1 MASQTVNPLDAPVI
15 GLVAGWGRYP
25 VVLAEALRQQQRRLV
40 GMGVKDHADPGLRH
54 LCDQYVELGLGR
66 LGGALRYFRRHGVTT
81 ATMAGKIH
89 KVLLFQ
95 RYYWWKH
102 LPDWRCVRTFFPHF
116 ITSQRDRKDDT
127 LMGAIVEAFAE
138 DGIVMVPATDLL
150 PDILVRRGVLSR
162 RRPSRAEVR
171 DIEFGWRMAKQ
182 IGRLDIG
189 QTVVVKG
196 QAVLAVEAIEGTDEC
211 IRRAGQLCG
220 AGGFTVV
227 KVAKPQQDMRF
238 DVPTIGMGTIHSI
251 AAAGGKVLAVEA
263 DKTILIDERAML
275 QYADA
280 HGIAVVAIEQGL
292 CQLADDPPQ

>member
-1 MASQTVNPLDAPVI
+1 MGSRVVNPLDAPVI
-15 GLVAGWGRYP
+15 GLLAGWGRYP
-25 VVLAEALRQQQRRLV
+25 VVLAEVLRQQQRRLI
-40 GMGVKDHADPGLRH
+40 GMGVQDHADPELRP

-66 LGGALRYFRRHGVTT
+66 LGAALRYFRRHGVTT

-102 LPDWRCVRTFFPHF
+102 RPDWQCIRTFFPHF
-116 ITSQRDRKDDT
+116 ITQPIRPPGRHVARGT
-127 LMGAIVEAFAE
+127 CRGIRQGRNC
-138 DGIVMVPATDLL
+138 DGSGHRSPARSSRA
-150 PDILVRRGVLSR
+150 PRRSLATAAD
-162 RRPSRAEVR
+162 RAEVR

-182 IGRLDIG
+182 IGQLDIG
-189 QTVVVKG
+189 QTVAVKG

-238 DVPTIGMGTIHSI
+238 DVPTIGMGTIQTV

-263 DKTILIDERAML
+263 DKTILIDKRSML
-275 QYADA
+275 QYADD

-292 CQLADDPPQ
+292 CQLGDDPSQ